1 MREESVRMSG
11 KNHTDLILGFNHK
24 RLLILILVME
34 NLQTII
40 HSAAEG
46 MENAGSP
53 IMGEKVPLSYLKF
66 AEKVKELCQIKKR
79 EKEAPVL
86 NREEFIEMVQ
96 KLDCQKYPIED
107 DEIEHLTSFL
117 HRTGL

>member
-1 MREESVRMSG
+1 
-11 KNHTDLILGFNHK
+11 
-24 RLLILILVME
+24 ME

-40 HSAAEG
+40 HNAAEE

-53 IMGEKVPLSYLKF
+53 VMGEKVPLSYFKF
-66 AEKVKELCQIKKR
+66 AEKIKELREIKKR

-86 NREEFIEMVQ
+86 DRKEFIELAQ

-107 DEIEHLTSFL
+107 DEIEDLTSFL

>member
-1 MREESVRMSG
+1 MNG
-11 KNHTDLILGFNHK
+11 KNYTFLIMGFIPIC
-24 RLLILILVME
+24 LLILFLVME

-46 MENAGSP
+46 MENGGSSV
-53 IMGEKVPLSYLKF
+53 MGEKVPLSYLEF
-66 AEKVKELCQIKKR
+66 AEKIKELRKIKKR

-86 NREEFIEMVQ
+86 NQEEFIEMAQ

-117 HRTGL
+117 CRTGL